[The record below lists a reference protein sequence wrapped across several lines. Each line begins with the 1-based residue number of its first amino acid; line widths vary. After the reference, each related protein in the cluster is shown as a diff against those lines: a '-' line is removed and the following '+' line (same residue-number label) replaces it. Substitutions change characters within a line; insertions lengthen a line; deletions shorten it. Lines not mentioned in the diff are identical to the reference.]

1 MPRVKDH
8 PIAQLLVEGNDDF
21 HVVHALFKR
30 YNVPVR
36 NIDDPNGGDF
46 SVKDCTG
53 IDKLIEQIPVQIKNL
68 HTVGLII
75 DADSDINTRWQS
87 LKGIL
92 KNSGYV
98 LPESPDLNGTIIHQK
113 GKK

>member
-1 MPRVKDH
+1 MSRVKDH
-8 PIAQLLVEGNDDF
+8 SIAQLLVEGNDDF
-21 HVVHALFKR
+21 HVVHALFKS
-30 YNVPVR
+30 YNVHVR
-36 NIDDPNGGDF
+36 NMEDPNGGDF
-46 SVKDCTG
+46 SVKDCMG
-53 IDKLIEQIPVQIKNL
+53 IDKLVEQIPVQIKNL